1 MVKNAWNFILPAL
14 VLAVSFALLGNDGY
28 CCAWVL
34 CALAVLFAA
43 FCAYFFRSPERAI
56 PSDPNLV
63 VSPADGKV
71 IAIEPIDDPWL
82 GKGMEIRI
90 FLNVF
95 NVHVQ
100 RNPFTTPTTV
110 EGTRYFAG
118 KFLAASVPKAS
129 LENEQHWFRLA
140 SGKRRIM
147 VKQIAGLIARRILPW
162 AATGDALQGGQLIGL
177 IQFGSQVDLGL
188 AKDAEILVQVGDKVV
203 GGETVLARYGAKR
216 GRGKR

>member
-1 MVKNAWNFILPAL
+1 MVKNAWNFIAPAL
-14 VLAVSFALLGNDGY
+14 LMAGAFALLGSDGY
-28 CCAWVL
+28 ACGWIL
-34 CALAVLFAA
+34 CGLAILFAA
-43 FCAYFFRSPERAI
+43 FCAYFFRNPRRAI
-56 PSDPNLV
+56 PSDPDLV

-71 IAIEPIDDPWL
+71 IAIEPIQDPWL
-82 GKGMEIRI
+82 GKGVEIRI

-100 RNPFTTPTTV
+100 RNPFTTATTV

-162 AATGDALQGGQLIGL
+162 AATGDSIQGGQLIGL

-188 AKDAEILVQVGDKVV
+188 TPDAEVLAHVGDVVV
-203 GGETVLARYGAKR
+203 GGETVLARYKAKAGR
-216 GRGKR
+216 GRR